1 MKGEKNEVLAVV
13 GNNCHLYENDNL
25 ANEEQAKDFAKKI
38 NAIFMLVSSKTGDGI
53 EKLFKELIDR
63 FFESDFTSKYQ
74 EMKRKKGNNLSLKNE
89 SDLNGNKKRKN
100 TINKNSINFDNIYYF
115 LINQDFNILN

>member
-1 MKGEKNEVLAVV
+1 MKYGEKNEVLAVV

-63 FFESDFTSKYQ
+63 FFESDFSSKYQ

-89 SDLNGNKKRKN
+89 SDLNGNKKK
-100 TINKNSINFDNIYYF
+100 KKCYK
-115 LINQDFNILN
+115 